1 MRAIGSLISSIFDYK
16 KPLLLEAF
24 LYLNYD
30 MRYSYSK
37 DIDSNFKDAEDKVKD
52 ALLDIGFGVLTEIN
66 MKEAFKM
73 KLDLDYKNYKILG
86 ACNPELAHEALGYE
100 KLIGVLMPCN
110 VLVIDNENQ
119 TTKVVFPKAQS
130 LLEVTDNKDV
140 FLLADKVDKL
150 LKTAFDAI
158 K

>member
-1 MRAIGSLISSIFDYK
+1 
-16 KPLLLEAF
+16 
-24 LYLNYD
+24 

-37 DIDSNFKDAEDKVKD
+37 DIKFNFLDTEKKVKD
-52 ALLDIGFGVLTEIN
+52 ALLDVGFGVLTEIN

-86 ACNPELAHEALGYE
+86 ACNPQLAHEALGFE

-110 VLVIDNENQ
+110 ILVIDNEDK
-119 TTKVVFPKAQS
+119 TTKIVFPKAES

-140 FLLADKVDKL
+140 FVLSKKVDKL
-150 LKTAFDAI
+150 LLTAFNKI